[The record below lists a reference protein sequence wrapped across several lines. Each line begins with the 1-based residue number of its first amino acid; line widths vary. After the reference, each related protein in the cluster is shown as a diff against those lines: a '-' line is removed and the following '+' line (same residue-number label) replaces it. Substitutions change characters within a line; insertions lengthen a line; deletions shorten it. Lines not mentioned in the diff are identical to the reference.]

1 MQCRR
6 CGKELGNS
14 MRCTF
19 CGYVNTE
26 GNVREMTRTEKN
38 FFDGVTIEADSTEGQ
53 ARKDKESYREP
64 HKRNYDYETRRTYI
78 NYGGTNIFSRL
89 IGSFIGALLN
99 GNQLAKIAAIL
110 IGIAFAALMF
120 FVALPILFVLLAIGI
135 ALIVLSKFLRR

>member
-38 FFDGVTIEADSTEGQ
+38 LFNGVTIDAGSTGER
-53 ARKDKESYREP
+53 ANNENFREQG
-64 HKRNYDYETRRTYI
+64 RNYEYTTRRTYI
-78 NYGGTNIFSRL
+78 NFGNTSFLGRL
-89 IGSFIGALLN
+89 VGSFIRGLIN
-99 GNQLAKIAAIL
+99 GNRLAQIAAIL
-110 IGIAFAALMF
+110 IGVAFAGLMF
-120 FVALPILFVLLAIGI
+120 FVALPILFVMLAIGI
-135 ALIVLSKFLRR
+135 ALIVLSKFLR

>member
-38 FFDGVTIEADSTEGQ
+38 FFNGVTIDAGSTGER
-53 ARKDKESYREP
+53 ANNENFREQG
-64 HKRNYDYETRRTYI
+64 RNYEYTTRRTYI
-78 NYGGTNIFSRL
+78 NFGNTSFLGRL
-89 IGSFIGALLN
+89 VGSFIRGLIN
-99 GNQLAKIAAIL
+99 GNRLAQIAAIL
-110 IGIAFAALMF
+110 IGVAFAGLMF
-120 FVALPILFVLLAIGI
+120 FVALPILFVMLAIGI
-135 ALIVLSKFLRR
+135 ALIVLSKFLR

>member
-38 FFDGVTIEADSTEGQ
+38 LFDGVTIDAGSTDG
-53 ARKDKESYREP
+53 REDDFREQ
-64 HKRNYDYETRRTYI
+64 KRTYDYSTRRTYI
-78 NYGGTNIFSRL
+78 NFGSTSLLSRVV
-89 IGSFIGALLN
+89 GSFIRALMD
-99 GNQLAKIAAIL
+99 GNRLAKIAAIL

-120 FVALPILFVLLAIGI
+120 FVALPILFVMLAIGI
-135 ALIVLSKFLRR
+135 ALIVLAKFLR

>member
-19 CGYVNTE
+19 CGYVNSE

-38 FFDGVTIEADSTEGQ
+38 FFNGVTIDADSTDGRANDETF
-53 ARKDKESYREP
+53 REQR
-64 HKRNYDYETRRTYI
+64 RNYDYSTRRTYVSF
-78 NYGGTNIFSRL
+78 GGTSLFSRAVS
-89 IGSFIGALLN
+89 SFIRALLN
-99 GNQLAKIAAIL
+99 GSRLAQIAAIL

-135 ALIVLSKFLRR
+135 ALLVLAKFSR

>member
-38 FFDGVTIEADSTEGQ
+38 LFNGVTIDAGSTGER
-53 ARKDKESYREP
+53 ASDENFREQG
-64 HKRNYDYETRRTYI
+64 RNYEYTTRRTYI
-78 NYGGTNIFSRL
+78 NFGNTSFLGRL
-89 IGSFIGALLN
+89 VGSFIRGLIN
-99 GNQLAKIAAIL
+99 GNRLAQIAAIL
-110 IGIAFAALMF
+110 IGVAFAGLMF
-120 FVALPILFVLLAIGI
+120 FVALPILFVMLAIGI
-135 ALIVLSKFLRR
+135 ALIVLSKFLR

>member
-38 FFDGVTIEADSTEGQ
+38 FFDGVTIDADSTDGQ
-53 ARKDKESYREP
+53 AREENPRE
-64 HKRNYDYETRRTYI
+64 HKKNYDYSSRRTYI
-78 NYGGTNIFSRL
+78 NYGTSSFLSRL
-89 IGSFIGALLN
+89 AGSFVRALFN
-99 GNQLAKIAAIL
+99 GNRLAQIAAIL
-110 IGIAFAALMF
+110 IGVAFAALIF

-135 ALIVLSKFLRR
+135 ALMVLARILR

>member
-6 CGKELGNS
+6 CGKELGDS
-14 MRCTF
+14 MRCKF

-38 FFDGVTIEADSTEGQ
+38 FFNGVTIDAGSTDGQ
-53 ARKDKESYREP
+53 NDETSREQR
-64 HKRNYDYETRRTYI
+64 RNYEYTTRRTYI
-78 NYGGTNIFSRL
+78 NFGGTSLFGRA
-89 IGSFIGALLN
+89 IGSFARALMN
-99 GNQLAKIAAIL
+99 GNRLAQIAAIL

-135 ALIVLSKFLRR
+135 ALIVLAKFLG

>member
-38 FFDGVTIEADSTEGQ
+38 FFNGVTIDADSTDGQ
-53 ARKDKESYREP
+53 GREEAFREQRKAQDT
-64 HKRNYDYETRRTYI
+64 TRRTYI
-78 NYGGTNIFSRL
+78 NYGTSNIFSRL
-89 IGSFIGALLN
+89 ISSFIRALIN
-99 GNQLAKIAAIL
+99 GSRLAQIAAIL
-110 IGIAFAALMF
+110 IGVAFAALMF
-120 FVALPILFVLLAIGI
+120 FIALPILFVLLAIGL
-135 ALIVLSKFLRR
+135 ALVVLAKISR

>member
-1 MQCRR
+1 MICRR

-38 FFDGVTIEADSTEGQ
+38 FFNGVTIDAGSADGRTEENFHEQ
-53 ARKDKESYREP
+53 R
-64 HKRNYDYETRRTYI
+64 RNYDYTTRRTYI
-78 NYGGTNIFSRL
+78 NFGGSSLLSRL
-89 IGSFIGALLN
+89 AGSFVRGLMN
-99 GNQLAKIAAIL
+99 GSTLAKIAAIL

-120 FVALPILFVLLAIGI
+120 FIALPILFVLLAIGI
-135 ALIVLSKFLRR
+135 ALIVLAKISR

>member
-38 FFDGVTIEADSTEGQ
+38 LFNGVTIDAGSTGERANNENFREQGGRRFSILEEQELGLHASEG
-53 ARKDKESYREP
+53 
-64 HKRNYDYETRRTYI
+64 
-78 NYGGTNIFSRL
+78 
-89 IGSFIGALLN
+89 
-99 GNQLAKIAAIL
+99 
-110 IGIAFAALMF
+110 
-120 FVALPILFVLLAIGI
+120 
-135 ALIVLSKFLRR
+135 

>member
-38 FFDGVTIEADSTEGQ
+38 FFYGVTIDAGSTDEQ
-53 ARKDKESYREP
+53 AREENFREP
-64 HKRNYDYETRRTYI
+64 KKNYDYSTRRTYI
-78 NYGGTNIFSRL
+78 NFGSTSLLSRVV
-89 IGSFIGALLN
+89 GSFIRALMD
-99 GNQLAKIAAIL
+99 GSTLAKIAAIF

-120 FVALPILFVLLAIGI
+120 FVALPILFVMLAIGI
-135 ALIVLSKFLRR
+135 ALIVLAKFLR

>member
-19 CGYVNTE
+19 CGFENTE

-38 FFDGVTIEADSTEGQ
+38 YFNGVTIDAGSTDGYKGEENFHEQ
-53 ARKDKESYREP
+53 S
-64 HKRNYDYETRRTYI
+64 RNHEYTTRRTYI
-78 NYGGTNIFSRL
+78 NFGSSSFLSRAV
-89 IGSFIGALLN
+89 GSFIRALLN
-99 GNQLAKIAAIL
+99 GNRLAQIAAIL

-120 FVALPILFVLLAIGI
+120 FIALPILFFLLAIGI
-135 ALIVLSKFLRR
+135 ALLVLAKFSR